1 MVQSLFLSPLL
12 WTPTSLIGALMLLR
26 RIKNSKLQSILRRG
40 PKSKHRCRA
49 TRTSSD
55 LTLGK
60 TRVYLLLFQKVRS
73 WLLETIRMTCLKQS
87 ILIKTFKAK
96 INLWW
101 REEARPLKC
110 LARSRPP
117 ASSQDL
123 TASLASFWR
132 PSRQRKWSKPPK
144 TSCQQIS
151 KYWQMRRLNNLWKW
165 IWLRKKFMRTKRGWT
180 TTQGQPQFTLLT
192 SRKE

>member
-1 MVQSLFLSPLL
+1 MLKKAQGEKIRPVTVQQSQIQSFRILITTNRLLTQTLRRLNMVQSLFLSPLL

-96 INLWW
+96 INL
-101 REEARPLKC
+101 
-110 LARSRPP
+110 
-117 ASSQDL
+117 
-123 TASLASFWR
+123 
-132 PSRQRKWSKPPK
+132 
-144 TSCQQIS
+144 
-151 KYWQMRRLNNLWKW
+151 
-165 IWLRKKFMRTKRGWT
+165 
-180 TTQGQPQFTLLT
+180 
-192 SRKE
+192 